1 MTSPNHRG
9 PQSYN
14 TLDKE
19 KQLNFQMFGET
30 ETKNIVLILLYLNNV
45 SDLNCFCL
53 LLFHFF

>member
-30 ETKNIVLILLYLNNV
+30 ETKYCINFTLPK
-45 SDLNCFCL
+45 
-53 LLFHFF
+53 